1 MMGAKSEAVLKAWC
15 PFCGMDVA
23 RPRESAQRKM
33 TEFPV
38 GTCECGAV
46 YVADATGHNIGSAM
60 VECLVYA
67 CNDKW
72 DLAWELIP
80 EEDYLTGRIE
90 DYDEVTHQVV
100 PKRNLEGRAVRG
112 VLYFVRLH
120 TEISA
125 IVERF
130 QEKKKSDN
138 DKMSTGGVSPVTE
151 QQVASSAP
159 VKDSSGQKR
168 RTSKREVKALVDKN
182 AVDELTALCF
192 EDKRTLRFLQRLLY
206 QPDRLQRYKTA
217 WIIGQVCAQVSNR
230 EPGAVADLLHRLF
243 EACSDSAATPWGM
256 VETIGAIIA
265 LRPDIYGAFTRHLLN
280 FMGDPL
286 TQEAVLWGLGE
297 IADQRP
303 DLIRSTPFYS
313 TFHFLG
319 HDNPVVRGL
328 MVRLLG
334 RIQATEA
341 LMQIIGLQQDDS
353 EVTYFQQ
360 GDMTTTTVA
369 DLAFRAVKLIR
380 TSRSG
385 KESIQENKN
394 GE

>member
-1 MMGAKSEAVLKAWC
+1 MGAKSEAVLKAWC
-15 PFCGMDVA
+15 PFCGMDVP

-67 CNDKW
+67 CNDEW

-100 PKRNLEGRAVRG
+100 PKRNLDGRAVRG

-120 TEISA
+120 TEISE
-125 IVERF
+125 IVARF
-130 QEKKKSDN
+130 QQKQNQDDGKTP
-138 DKMSTGGVSPVTE
+138 TGGGDPAAEKQTPSPV
-151 QQVASSAP
+151 P
-159 VKDSSGQKR
+159 VKVPGGPKR
-168 RTSKREVKALVDKN
+168 RTGKREVKALVDKN
-182 AVDELTALCF
+182 AVDELAALCF

-206 QPDRLQRYKTA
+206 QPDPCRRYKTA
-217 WIIGQVCAQVSNR
+217 WIMGQVCAQVSNR
-230 EPGAVADLLHRLF
+230 EPGPVADLLHRLF

-256 VETIGAIIA
+256 VEAIGAIIA
-265 LRPDIYGAFTRHLLN
+265 LRSDIYGAFTRHLLN
-280 FMGDPL
+280 FMGDPS

-297 IADQRP
+297 IAGRRP

-334 RIQATEA
+334 RIQADEA

-353 EVTYFQQ
+353 EVTYFEQ

-369 DLAFRAVKLIR
+369 DLAFTAVALIR
-380 TSRSG
+380 HDRSG
-385 KESIQENKN
+385 TGSTQENDN

>member
-1 MMGAKSEAVLKAWC
+1 MGAKSEAVLKAWC

-67 CNDKW
+67 CNDEW

-100 PKRNLEGRAVRG
+100 PKRNLDGRAVRG
-112 VLYFVRLH
+112 VLYFIRLH
-120 TEISA
+120 KEISE

-130 QEKKKSDN
+130 RQKQNLDNGKTPTVGGDPVSEKQ
-138 DKMSTGGVSPVTE
+138 PPCP
-151 QQVASSAP
+151 AP
-159 VKDSSGQKR
+159 VQDSGGPKR
-168 RTSKREVKALVDKN
+168 RTGKREVKALVDKN
-182 AVDELTALCF
+182 AVEELTALCF

-206 QPDRLQRYKTA
+206 QPDPRRRYKTA
-217 WIIGQVCAQVSNR
+217 WIMGQVCAQVSNR
-230 EPGAVADLLHRLF
+230 EPGPVADLLHRLF

-256 VETIGAIIA
+256 VEAIGAIIA

-297 IADQRP
+297 IAGQRP

-334 RIQATEA
+334 RIQANEA

-353 EVTYFQQ
+353 EVTYFEQ
-360 GDMTTTTVA
+360 GDMITTTVA
-369 DLAFRAVKLIR
+369 DLAFTAVELIR
-380 TSRSG
+380 HDRPGTGSTEERD
-385 KESIQENKN
+385 N

>member
-1 MMGAKSEAVLKAWC
+1 MVDKSAAVVKAWC
-15 PFCGMDVA
+15 PFCGMDVG
-23 RPRESAQRKM
+23 RPTESAQRKM

-46 YVADATGHNIGSAM
+46 YVSDATGHNIGSAM

-67 CNDKW
+67 CNDEW

-90 DYDEVTHQVV
+90 DYDEVTHQVI

-120 TEISA
+120 TEISE
-125 IVERF
+125 IVRRF
-130 QEKKKSDN
+130 QEKQR
-138 DKMSTGGVSPVTE
+138 VSEGESQAEKLE
-151 QQVASSAP
+151 QAVKERVSSPEPAGEP
-159 VKDSSGQKR
+159 GQAKH
-168 RTSKREVKALVDKN
+168 RTNKREVKALVEKD
-182 AVDELTALCF
+182 AVDELVALCF
-192 EDKRTLRFLQRLLY
+192 DDKRTLRFLQRLLY
-206 QPDRLQRYKTA
+206 QPDSGQRYKAA
-217 WIIGQVCAQVSNR
+217 WIIGRVCAQVSNR
-230 EPGAVADLLHRLF
+230 EPGMVADLLHRLF

-256 VETIGAIIA
+256 VETIGSIIA

-280 FMGDPL
+280 FMNDPS

-297 IADQRP
+297 IAGPRP
-303 DLIRSTPFYS
+303 DLIRNTPFYS

-334 RIQATEA
+334 RIRANEA
-341 LMQIIGLQQDDS
+341 LMQIISLQQDDS
-353 EVTYFQQ
+353 ALTYFEQ
-360 GDMTTTTVA
+360 GDMKTTTVA
-369 DLAFRAVKLIR
+369 ALAFDAVELIR
-380 TSRSG
+380 HGQSG
-385 KESIQENKN
+385 TEKTQEKKN

>member
-1 MMGAKSEAVLKAWC
+1 MGAKSEAILKAWC

-67 CNDKW
+67 CNDEW

-90 DYDEVTHQVV
+90 DYDELTHQVV
-100 PKRNLEGRAVRG
+100 PKRNLDGRAVRG

-120 TEISA
+120 TEISE

-130 QEKKKSDN
+130 RQKQNQDN
-138 DKMSTGGVSPVTE
+138 GKIPAVGG
-151 QQVASSAP
+151 AP
-159 VKDSSGQKR
+159 VSEKQPPCPGPVQDCGGPKR
-168 RTSKREVKALVDKN
+168 RTGKREVKALVDKN
-182 AVDELTALCF
+182 AVEELTALCF

-206 QPDRLQRYKTA
+206 QPDPRRRYKTA
-217 WIIGQVCAQVSNR
+217 WIMGQVCAQVSNR
-230 EPGAVADLLHRLF
+230 EPGPVADLLHRLF

-256 VETIGAIIA
+256 VEAIGAIIA

-297 IADQRP
+297 IAGQRP

-334 RIQATEA
+334 RIQANEA

-353 EVTYFQQ
+353 EVTYFEQ
-360 GDMTTTTVA
+360 GDMITTTVA
-369 DLAFRAVKLIR
+369 DLAFTAVALIR
-380 TSRSG
+380 HGRPGTGGTEERD
-385 KESIQENKN
+385 N

>member
-1 MMGAKSEAVLKAWC
+1 MGAKSEAVLKAWC

-67 CNDKW
+67 CNDEW
-72 DLAWELIP
+72 DLAWDLIP

-120 TEISA
+120 TEISE

-130 QEKKKSDN
+130 QQKQNQDDEKT
-138 DKMSTGGVSPVTE
+138 STGGVDPVTE
-151 QQVASSAP
+151 KQTPSPAP
-159 VKDSSGQKR
+159 ITDSGGPKR
-168 RTSKREVKALVDKN
+168 RTSKREIKALVDKN

-206 QPDRLQRYKTA
+206 QADPCRRYKTA
-217 WIIGQVCAQVSNR
+217 WIMGQVCAQLSSR
-230 EPGAVADLLHRLF
+230 EPGPVADLLHRLF

-256 VETIGAIIA
+256 VEAIGAIIA

-280 FMGDPL
+280 FMGDPSI
-286 TQEAVLWGLGE
+286 QEAVLWGLGE
-297 IADQRP
+297 IADRRP

-334 RIQATEA
+334 RIQANEA

-353 EVTYFQQ
+353 EVTYFEE

-369 DLAFRAVKLIR
+369 DLAYAAVDLIR
-380 TSRSG
+380 R
-385 KESIQENKN
+385 K
-394 GE
+394 

>member
-1 MMGAKSEAVLKAWC
+1 MVTKSEAICKPWC

-67 CNDKW
+67 CNDEW

-120 TEISA
+120 TEISE
-125 IVERF
+125 IVARF
-130 QEKKKSDN
+130 QHKQDLEDEKIQP
-138 DKMSTGGVSPVTE
+138 GGVAPVTE
-151 QQVASSAP
+151 KKRTPSPAP
-159 VKDSSGQKR
+159 VKDCGGRKR

-182 AVDELTALCF
+182 AVDELAALCF
-192 EDKRTLRFLQRLLY
+192 EDRRTLRFLQRLLY
-206 QPDRLQRYKTA
+206 QADHRQRYKTA
-217 WIIGQVCAQVSNR
+217 WIIGQVCAQVSSR
-230 EPGAVADLLHRLF
+230 EPGLVADLLHRLF

-256 VETIGAIIA
+256 VEAIGAIIA

-280 FMGDPL
+280 FMGDPS

-297 IADQRP
+297 IADRRP

-334 RIQATEA
+334 RIRANEA

-353 EVTYFQQ
+353 EVTFFEQ
-360 GDMTTTTVA
+360 GDMTTTTVSE
-369 DLAFRAVKLIR
+369 LAYAAVDLIR
-380 TSRSG
+380 R
-385 KESIQENKN
+385 K
-394 GE
+394 

>member
-1 MMGAKSEAVLKAWC
+1 MGAKSEAVLKAWC

-67 CNDKW
+67 CNDEW
-72 DLAWELIP
+72 DLAWDLIP

-120 TEISA
+120 TEISE

-130 QEKKKSDN
+130 QQKQNQDDEKT
-138 DKMSTGGVSPVTE
+138 STGGVDPVTE
-151 QQVASSAP
+151 KQTPSPAP
-159 VKDSSGQKR
+159 IKNSGGPKR

-206 QPDRLQRYKTA
+206 QADPCRRYKTA
-217 WIIGQVCAQVSNR
+217 WIMGQVCAQLSSR
-230 EPGAVADLLHRLF
+230 EPGPVADLLHRLF

-256 VETIGAIIA
+256 VEAIGSIIA

-280 FMGDPL
+280 FMGDPS

-297 IADQRP
+297 IADRRP

-334 RIQATEA
+334 RIQANEA

-353 EVTYFQQ
+353 EVTYFEE

-369 DLAFRAVKLIR
+369 DLAFAAVELIR
-380 TSRSG
+380 HGRSG
-385 KESIQENKN
+385 TGSTQENDN

>member
-1 MMGAKSEAVLKAWC
+1 MGAKSEAVLKAWC

-67 CNDKW
+67 CNDEW

-90 DYDEVTHQVV
+90 DYDELTHQVV
-100 PKRNLEGRAVRG
+100 PKRNLDGRAVRG

-120 TEISA
+120 TEISE

-130 QEKKKSDN
+130 RQKQSQDDGKIP
-138 DKMSTGGVSPVTE
+138 TGGGEPVSEKQPPCPGPVE
-151 QQVASSAP
+151 DCGGP
-159 VKDSSGQKR
+159 KR
-168 RTSKREVKALVDKN
+168 RTGKREVKALVDKN
-182 AVDELTALCF
+182 AVEELTALCF

-206 QPDRLQRYKTA
+206 QPDPRRRYKTA
-217 WIIGQVCAQVSNR
+217 WIMGQVCAQVSNR
-230 EPGAVADLLHRLF
+230 EPGPVADLLHRLF

-256 VETIGAIIA
+256 VEAIGAIIA

-280 FMGDPL
+280 FMADPL

-297 IADQRP
+297 IAGQRP

-334 RIQATEA
+334 RIQANEA

-353 EVTYFQQ
+353 EVTYFEQ
-360 GDMTTTTVA
+360 GDMITTTVA
-369 DLAFRAVKLIR
+369 DLAFTAVELIR
-380 TSRSG
+380 HDRPGTGSTEERD
-385 KESIQENKN
+385 N